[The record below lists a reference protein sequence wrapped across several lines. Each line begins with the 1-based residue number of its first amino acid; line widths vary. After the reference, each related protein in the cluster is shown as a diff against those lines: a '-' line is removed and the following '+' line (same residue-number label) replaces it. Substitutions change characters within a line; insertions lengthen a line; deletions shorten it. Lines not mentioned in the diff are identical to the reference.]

1 MKAIISGGGTGGH
14 IFPAIA
20 IAGAIKSKYPEA
32 DILFIGAKGR
42 MEMEKVPQAGYKI
55 EGLWISGLQRRLTWK
70 NLLFP
75 FKVIISTL
83 KARKIIKSFKPDI
96 IIGVGGY
103 ASGPTLEAGARL
115 GIKTLIQEQ
124 NSFPGITNKLLAKK
138 VDRICVAYDKMDRW
152 FPKEKIVFTGNPI
165 RQMITQSLG
174 KENKSREFFH
184 LKEGKKTVLVVGG
197 SLGARTINESIFNS
211 IDYFIENDIQL
222 IWQTGKFFY
231 EKANELQKAKKSE
244 NIIVNEFIF
253 NMDLAY
259 SVADI
264 IISRAGAI
272 AISELCIIGKP
283 CILVPSPNV
292 SEDHQRKNAM
302 ALVEKNAALM
312 VLDSESRE
320 KLIKELDLLIKD
332 DEKQNMLRENI
343 LDLGIKDAD
352 NRILI
357 EIEGLIR

>member
-1 MKAIISGGGTGGH
+1 
-14 IFPAIA
+14 
-20 IAGAIKSKYPEA
+20 
-32 DILFIGAKGR
+32 
-42 MEMEKVPQAGYKI
+42 
-55 EGLWISGLQRRLTWK
+55 
-70 NLLFP
+70 
-75 FKVIISTL
+75 
-83 KARKIIKSFKPDI
+83 
-96 IIGVGGY
+96 
-103 ASGPTLEAGARL
+103 
-115 GIKTLIQEQ
+115 IKTLIQEQ

-138 VDRICVAYDKMDRW
+138 VDKICVAYDKMDRW

-174 KENKSREFFH
+174 KENKAREFFH